1 MCGWVFH
8 SKRSM
13 VFFFFPLNLPQSVDR
28 VLNLLL
34 EQNNVTLS
42 FKGRWCTLPRLETW
56 DDEITII
63 EQTDQ
68 WRSKRKEGQ
77 RVVGCPKN
85 EVQHSRGGAHP
96 GRALVQ
102 VRERAKIL
110 KISEGGVKSL
120 HRFSWGRVCG
130 LASLQP
136 SWWNSQAAEPEGW
149 QQGLWLKQSSE
160 C

>member
-1 MCGWVFH
+1 MGLSFEKKH
-8 SKRSM
+8 D
-13 VFFFFPLNLPQSVDR
+13 FFFSLNLPQSVDR

-42 FKGRWCTLPRLETW
+42 FKGRWCTLPSFETW

-63 EQTDQ
+63 EHTDQ

-77 RVVGCPKN
+77 REVGCPKN
-85 EVQHSRGGAHP
+85 EVQNSRKGVHP
-96 GRALVQ
+96 GRALLQ

-110 KISEGGVKSL
+110 EISEGGVKSL
-120 HRFSWGRVCG
+120 HRFSWGGVFG

-136 SWWNSQAAEPEGW
+136 SRWNSQAAEPEGR